1 MVWWTHR
8 ENSFLSFFCSLNLF
22 SFLKYR
28 NWKGH
33 KWAEPSLTALKQIMR
48 YTYGTPE
55 EVVSKG
61 QKSREFILNSFSLTH
76 MGETLV
82 REIQRIKRDILPTD
96 PTSLVDSE
104 L

>member
-1 MVWWTHR
+1 
-8 ENSFLSFFCSLNLF
+8 
-22 SFLKYR
+22 
-28 NWKGH
+28 
-33 KWAEPSLTALKQIMR
+33 MR
-48 YTYGTPE
+48 YTYETPD

-61 QKSREFILNSFSLTH
+61 QKSREHILHSFSLTQ

-96 PTSLVDSE
+96 FTTPVGSE